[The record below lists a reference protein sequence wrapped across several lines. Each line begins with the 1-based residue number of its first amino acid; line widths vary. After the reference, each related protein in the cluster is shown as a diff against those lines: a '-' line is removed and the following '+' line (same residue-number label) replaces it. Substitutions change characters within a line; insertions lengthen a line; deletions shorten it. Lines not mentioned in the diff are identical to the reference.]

1 MVHLLLV
8 AIYLAYISLGLPD
21 SLLGAAWPAMYPQL
35 DVPISYAGILSVIIS
50 CSTVLSSLLS
60 GRIIARLGT
69 GRVTAFSVLLTA
81 GALLAFSVGNSFW
94 VLCFL
99 AIPYGLGAGCV
110 DTALN
115 NYVAIHYESRHMSW
129 LHCMWGLGAS
139 AGPYIMGQM
148 LAASK
153 GWPSGYRA
161 IGFIQLALAVVVF
174 ISLPLWDKKEP
185 TTVEHHDASKLSF
198 LACLRLP
205 GAVQMILSFFFYCAL
220 EQTMGLWAGSYL
232 TLSKG
237 MTQDAAARFTALFF
251 AGITVGRALS
261 GFATLRIKEKH
272 LISGGFGIIALG
284 VAVLLLPLPPVLTLA
299 GLFIVG
305 FGCAP
310 IYPCLIHLTP
320 HYFSPQASATLM
332 GLQIASAYLGSF
344 SMPSLFGFFAN
355 QWGTQ
360 LFPVFLFAMLVL
372 VGWMYAWLLKLVSAK
387 PQ

>member
-1 MVHLLLV
+1 MT
-8 AIYLAYISLGLPD
+8 PD
-21 SLLGAAWPAMYPQL
+21 G
-35 DVPISYAGILSVIIS
+35 
-50 CSTVLSSLLS
+50 
-60 GRIIARLGT
+60 
-69 GRVTAFSVLLTA
+69 
-81 GALLAFSVGNSFW
+81 
-94 VLCFL
+94 
-99 AIPYGLGAGCV
+99 
-110 DTALN
+110 
-115 NYVAIHYESRHMSW
+115 
-129 LHCMWGLGAS
+129 
-139 AGPYIMGQM
+139 
-148 LAASK
+148 
-153 GWPSGYRA
+153 
-161 IGFIQLALAVVVF
+161 
-174 ISLPLWDKKEP
+174 
-185 TTVEHHDASKLSF
+185 
-198 LACLRLP
+198 
-205 GAVQMILSFFFYCAL
+205 
-220 EQTMGLWAGSYL
+220 
-232 TLSKG
+232 
-237 MTQDAAARFTALFF
+237 AARFTALFF
-251 AGITVGRALS
+251 SGITVGCGLC